1 MIIGS
6 LLIIKVNVKFY
17 FTKKEV
23 FQMKN
28 LFSIAIAVLM
38 MFAVPVM
45 ADVTING
52 SGSGVLTHNFANSTY
67 TDVAMVGA
75 AGFNMS
81 TTYGASAISR
91 SFEITSTYNYAV
103 SGNQGN
109 APVAHSL
116 DGGTFVTNEIAT
128 GNWVS
133 NELAYE
139 SVYGG
144 TYNIYSGKVTAD
156 SVVDFSAGTVNINN
170 YVAAAGE
177 RSMTQQVGTSSYINA
192 VTSYTPGSNAGNKM
206 ELTANFVTGSTNI
219 TGHGAYSPSNVTTN
233 FGNNNGFAMDTGT
246 SFFNNVDIDFTGNS
260 YLFEFNGTKGA
271 GWNFDIANN

>member
-6 LLIIKVNVKFY
+6 LSIIKSNVKIVSQKEKDFIMKKI
-17 FTKKEV
+17 FT
-23 FQMKN
+23 
-28 LFSIAIAVLM
+28 IAIAVLM

-52 SGSGVLTHNFANSTY
+52 SGSGFLTHSFANSTY
-67 TDVAMVGA
+67 TDNAQVGA
-75 AGFNMS
+75 AGFTMN

-91 SFEITSTYNYAV
+91 NFEITATYNY
-103 SGNQGN
+103 SKTGMNGT
-109 APVAHSL
+109 APVPGAL
-116 DGGTFVTNEIAT
+116 DGGTFVTNETAT

-139 SVYGG
+139 TVYPASYQPGA
-144 TYNIYSGKVTAD
+144 GKVTAS

-177 RSMTQQVGTSSYINA
+177 RSMTQQVGTSSYVNA

-206 ELTANFVTGSTNI
+206 ELTATFGGTTNI

-233 FGNNNGFAMDTGT
+233 FQNNNGFAMDTGT
-246 SFFNNVDIDFTGNS
+246 TFFNNVDIDFTGNS
-260 YLFEFNGTKGA
+260 YLFDFDGIKGA
-271 GWNFDIANN
+271 GWNFDISNN